1 MDYFGAQ
8 LANTNPGIASA
19 SSWGPEC
26 MDGELLSCKVD
37 SDCVPLSPVDGRLQ
51 CYRGVCVMDMGQ
63 SPSCYSHRDCAG
75 TDQMCSG
82 DGQCADPVLQVEN
95 HLDESIEFEM
105 YAQNCS
111 STSNDRHPVRSY
123 DTYGSSSWENIPDV
137 LHMYGMCSYRDWY
150 EYLEFINPTDASR
163 KNQGA
168 CGIQSAEKHCDPAS
182 FNAFTS
188 TWWNTLRPYAETS
201 MPTLYDT
208 QKFQVLVH
216 PRCAAC
222 CFAPLPPS
230 PSSSSS

>member
-82 DGQCADPVLQVEN
+82 DGQCADPVLQVSLPSQMSV
-95 HLDESIEFEM
+95 HDACSLEFEPDPL
-105 YAQNCS
+105 
-111 STSNDRHPVRSY
+111 TSAGRKTDQLKFPGLFARSL
-123 DTYGSSSWENIPDV
+123 D
-137 LHMYGMCSYRDWY
+137 
-150 EYLEFINPTDASR
+150 
-163 KNQGA
+163 
-168 CGIQSAEKHCDPAS
+168 
-182 FNAFTS
+182 
-188 TWWNTLRPYAETS
+188 
-201 MPTLYDT
+201 
-208 QKFQVLVH
+208 
-216 PRCAAC
+216 
-222 CFAPLPPS
+222 
-230 PSSSSS
+230 